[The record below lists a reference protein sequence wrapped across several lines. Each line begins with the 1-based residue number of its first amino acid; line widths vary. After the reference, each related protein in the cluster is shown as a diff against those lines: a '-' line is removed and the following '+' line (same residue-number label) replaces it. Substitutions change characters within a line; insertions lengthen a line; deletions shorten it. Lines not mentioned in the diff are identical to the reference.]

1 MGYFTETIALFEFK
15 SDIARDYASKRE
27 LERRSGDHDKAS
39 YDRARATD
47 ALYKRDVQV
56 PSRNM
61 TDYRRRNDAS
71 KTSAEISDMAEKRRD
86 INRKERKSC
95 KESFSEAFDSI
106 IL

>member
-1 MGYFTETIALFEFK
+1 MGYFTETMALFEFK
-15 SDIARDYASKRE
+15 SDIAYDYARKRE

-39 YDRARATD
+39 YDRAKATTD
-47 ALYKRDVQV
+47 LYKDFVQT

-61 TDYRRRNDAS
+61 SDYKRRNDAS
-71 KTSAEISDMAEKRRD
+71 KTGAEIADSVEKRRD

-95 KESFSEAFDSI
+95 KESFSEAFDSV